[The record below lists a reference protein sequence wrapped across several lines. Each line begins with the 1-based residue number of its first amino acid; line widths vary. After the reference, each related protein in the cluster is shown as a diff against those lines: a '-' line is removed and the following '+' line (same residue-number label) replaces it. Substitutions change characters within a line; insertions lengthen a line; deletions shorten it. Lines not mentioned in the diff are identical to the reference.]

1 MSTNETEAVESHR
14 PAPSNPHGTAR
25 GKSGDHEYHLSFYPG
40 FASGISVNGTDIYR
54 QGKDDRFV
62 LPAGTERP
70 WSSHAVEIKSPTKG
84 YTVVLHVD
92 DPDHVVD
99 RIEMRLRD
107 PGTQASAGGG
117 VFAAQQT
124 GDTVVIDN
132 SAMTCPP
139 NCR

>member
-1 MSTNETEAVESHR
+1 MSTTETEATESHR

-25 GKSGDHEYHLSFYPG
+25 GKSGEHEYHLSFYPG

-54 QGKDDRFV
+54 QRKGEFFV

-99 RIEMRLRD
+99 RIEVRLRD
-107 PGTQASAGGG
+107 PGTGPKAGGG
-117 VFAAQQT
+117 VIAAQA

-132 SAMTCPP
+132 TPTVCPP
-139 NCR
+139 VCR